1 MFAYD
6 LGKYQDT
13 TKLFYYKREII
24 SLDGNCMDSPL
35 NCENSKTDFNA
46 LVRSQED
53 GKSLDRDFKKSSN
66 IYERDIKLYR
76 NSSWIWVGHESQ
88 IQKVRGYLLFHGDTE
103 SLIIV

>member
-6 LGKYQDT
+6 LGKYQDAA
-13 TKLFYYKREII
+13 KLFDYKREII

-35 NCENSKTDFNA
+35 NCENSKTDFTT

-53 GKSLDRDFKKSSN
+53 GKSLDRDFKKSSK